1 MNISYA
7 ITVCNELEEIDKLLK
22 FLFQHKRKIDE
33 VVVLFD
39 KVNGTEEVRQLLV
52 SYNLQ
57 YDFDFRWYEA
67 EFKNHFAEWKNYL
80 TELCDKDFIFQ
91 IDADELPTVEL
102 IETLPYLIEQNV
114 DVVLV
119 PRVNIVK
126 GLTEE
131 HVRKWG
137 WRLNDLGW
145 VNWPDYQWRV
155 YRNTESIFWKNKVH
169 EVLEGFKTFSAL
181 PSDDRV
187 RNLHLVHV
195 KEIERQEKQNN
206 FYTSL

>member
-7 ITVCNELEEIDKLLK
+7 ITVCNELEEIDKLLQ

-52 SYNLQ
+52 NYNLQ

-67 EFKNHFAEWKNYL
+67 DFKNHFAEWKNYL

-102 IETLPYLIEQNV
+102 LETIPYLIEQNV
-114 DVVLV
+114 DVILV

-126 GLTEE
+126 GLTDE

-137 WRLNDLGW
+137 WKVNDLGW
-145 VNWPDYQWRV
+145 VNWPDYQWRI
-155 YRNTESIFWKNKVH
+155 YRKDESIFWKNKVH

-187 RNLHLVHV
+187 RNLHLLHV

-206 FYTSL
+206 FYNSL

>member
-7 ITVCNELEEIDKLLK
+7 ITVCNELEELDRLLT
-22 FLFQHKRKIDE
+22 FIFQHKRKIDE

-52 SYNLQ
+52 SYNTK
-57 YDFDFRWYEA
+57 YNFDFRWYEA

-80 TELCDKDFIFQ
+80 TGLCDKDYIFQ

-102 IETLPYLIEQNV
+102 LETIPYLIEQKV
-114 DVVLV
+114 DVILV

-126 GLTEE
+126 GITDE
-131 HVRKWG
+131 HIRKWG
-137 WRLNDLGW
+137 WRRNDLGW
-145 VNWPDYQWRV
+145 INYPDVQWRI
-155 YRNTESIFWKNKVH
+155 YKKTESIFWKNKVH

-187 RNLHLVHV
+187 SNLHLLHV

-206 FYTSL
+206 YYDTL

>member
-7 ITVCNELEEIDKLLK
+7 ITVCNELEEINKLLQ
-22 FLFQHKRKIDE
+22 FLFQYKRKIDE

-52 SYNLQ
+52 NYNLQ

-67 EFKNHFAEWKNYL
+67 DFKNHFAEWKNYL

-114 DVVLV
+114 DVILV

-126 GLTEE
+126 GLTDE

-137 WRLNDLGW
+137 WKVNDLGW
-145 VNWPDYQWRV
+145 VNWPDYQWRI
-155 YRNTESIFWKNKVH
+155 YRKDESIFWKNKVH

-187 RNLHLVHV
+187 RNLHILHV
-195 KEIERQEKQNN
+195 KEIQRQEKQNN
-206 FYTSL
+206 YYDTL

>member
-7 ITVCNELEEIDKLLK
+7 ITVCNELEEVDKLLQ

-52 SYNLQ
+52 NYNLQ

-102 IETLPYLIEQNV
+102 IETLPFLVEQNV

-126 GLTEE
+126 GLTDE

-145 VNWPDYQWRV
+145 VNWPDYQWRI
-155 YRNTESIFWKNKVH
+155 YKKDKSIFWKNKVH

-187 RNLHLVHV
+187 RNLHLLHV
-195 KEIERQEKQNN
+195 KEIQRHEKQNN
-206 FYTSL
+206 YYETL

>member
-7 ITVCNELEEIDKLLK
+7 ITVCNELEEIDKLLQ

-52 SYNLQ
+52 NYNLQ

-67 EFKNHFAEWKNYL
+67 DFKNHFAEWKNYL

-102 IETLPYLIEQNV
+102 LETIPYLIEQNV

-126 GLTEE
+126 GLTDE

-137 WRLNDLGW
+137 WKVNDLGW
-145 VNWPDYQWRV
+145 VNWPDYQWRI
-155 YRNTESIFWKNKVH
+155 YRKDESIFWKNKVH

-187 RNLHLVHV
+187 RNLHLLHV
-195 KEIERQEKQNN
+195 KEIQRQERQND
-206 FYTSL
+206 YYDTL

>member
-1 MNISYA
+1 MKISYA
-7 ITVCNELEEIDKLLK
+7 ITVCNELEEVDNLLK

-33 VVVLFD
+33 IVVLFD

-102 IETLPYLIEQNV
+102 IETLPYLVEQNV

-126 GLTEE
+126 GLTDE

-145 VNWPDYQWRV
+145 VNWPDYQWRI
-155 YRNTESIFWKNKVH
+155 YRKDESIFWKNKVH

-187 RNLHLVHV
+187 RNLHLLHV